1 MKRALGYRSS
11 DTPKLLRITQKE
23 KRFLY
28 IKTILVVLILDY
40 FFFQSLLALLPLSYI
55 GLKYFQ
61 LEKRLLVEKK
71 REQVR
76 EQFKELL
83 LLVSKG
89 QKAGYS
95 ADNAFLSAYP
105 EMQELYGAE
114 SSICEM
120 LQMIRTAK
128 ENRKPLPEVWHR
140 IGEITEIRE
149 ITEFAG
155 VYGISHEKSG
165 NVAGVME
172 KTAEII
178 ASKIETEKE
187 IAVLFSAKRLEQR
200 IMNVMPFFIMFY
212 MAVTSPGYFD
222 GLYHTSVGLV
232 IMSVCLGIYLAAYR
246 VSWKIADIRL

>member
-1 MKRALGYRSS
+1 MKSVLDYQDSDRS
-11 DTPKLLRITQKE
+11 KLLCITQKE
-23 KRFLY
+23 KYFLY
-28 IKTILVVLILDY
+28 CKTILVVVILDY
-40 FFFQSLLALLPLSYI
+40 FFFRSLPALLPLSYI
-55 GLKYFQ
+55 GMRYFRS
-61 LEKRLLVEKK
+61 ERKLLTDQK

-76 EQFKELL
+76 EQFKEML

-95 ADNAFLSAYP
+95 ADNAFLAAYP
-105 EMQELYGAE
+105 EMLELYGAE
-114 SSICEM
+114 SSICQM
-120 LQMIRTAK
+120 LQMVRIAR
-128 ENRKPLPEVWHR
+128 ENRKPIPAVWNR

-149 ITEFAG
+149 IAEFASI
-155 VYGISHEKSG
+155 YCISHEKSG

-187 IAVLFSAKRLEQR
+187 IRVLFSAKRLEQR
-200 IMNVMPFFIMFY
+200 IMNVMPFFIMLY
-212 MAVTSPGYFD
+212 MTLTSPGYFD
-222 GLYHTSVGLV
+222 RLYHTPVGLM